1 MTSKRNSNNSEFV
14 EKVASRNVRITGK
27 QILKNSPI
35 LKEMIEDDQIA
46 LVCGMYDVETGIVD
60 FYDDEI
66 VTSDTIATKAFL

>member
-60 FYDDEI
+60 FYYFKQ
-66 VTSDTIATKAFL
+66 VVLRPLLLLYWR